1 MNKRLQ
7 QFLIA
12 ENITQSQF
20 AERIGVAKASV
31 SHILSGRNKPGF
43 EFIESMANCYPNL
56 NLDWLIG
63 GKGKMYK
70 GQEVAQPVTPQSQVS
85 ESPLFASTGT
95 SAGQLF
101 DSQEPNLFQNDQ
113 EVVDNQA
120 ATPTESSAEA
130 KTEKAKI
137 TKILVFYDNGTFKE
151 IE

>member
-7 QFLIA
+7 QFLSA

-20 AERIGVAKASV
+20 ADRIGVTKASV

-43 EFIESMANCYPNL
+43 DFIENMAACYPNL

-63 GKGKMYK
+63 GKGRMYK
-70 GQEVAQPVTPQSQVS
+70 GTEPAVATPQVPENRQ
-85 ESPLFASTGT
+85 SPAYDQDSGL
-95 SAGQLF
+95 LF
-101 DSQEPNLFQNDQ
+101 DSHEPDLFPKET
-113 EVVDNQA
+113 EVSENKGVTTPVSPAEPKDN
-120 ATPTESSAEA
+120 PPR
-130 KTEKAKI
+130 I

>member
-7 QFLIA
+7 QFLSA

-70 GQEVAQPVTPQSQVS
+70 GQEVAASSSPQVI
-85 ESPLFASTGT
+85 ENPIFPDNDTTDGR
-95 SAGQLF
+95 LF
-101 DSQEPNLFQNDQ
+101 DSREPGLFQNNQ
-113 EVVDNQA
+113 ENLDNKEETRQDSPA
-120 ATPTESSAEA
+120 GANQVPAR
-130 KTEKAKI
+130 I

>member
-7 QFLIA
+7 QFLSA

-20 AERIGVAKASV
+20 ADRIGVTKASV

-43 EFIESMANCYPNL
+43 DFIENMAACYPNL

-63 GKGKMYK
+63 GKGRMYK
-70 GQEVAQPVTPQSQVS
+70 GTEPTVAAPQVPENRQSHVDDVDS
-85 ESPLFASTGT
+85 GL
-95 SAGQLF
+95 LF
-101 DSQEPNLFQNDQ
+101 DSHEPDLFQKET
-113 EVVDNQA
+113 EVSENKALTAPVSPAEPKDN
-120 ATPTESSAEA
+120 PPR
-130 KTEKAKI
+130 I

>member
-7 QFLIA
+7 QFLSA

-70 GQEVAQPVTPQSQVS
+70 GQEVASS
-85 ESPLFASTGT
+85 SPKLIENPIFPDMDTTDGRLFGSREPGLFPNNQENIDNKEEIRQD
-95 SAGQLF
+95 SPAGAN
-101 DSQEPNLFQNDQ
+101 P
-113 EVVDNQA
+113 A
-120 ATPTESSAEA
+120 PAR
-130 KTEKAKI
+130 I

>member
-7 QFLIA
+7 QFLSA

-20 AERIGVAKASV
+20 ADRIGVTKASV

-43 EFIESMANCYPNL
+43 DFIENMAACYPNL

-63 GKGKMYK
+63 GKGRMYK
-70 GQEVAQPVTPQSQVS
+70 GTEPAVAAPQVPENRQSHADDEDS
-85 ESPLFASTGT
+85 GL
-95 SAGQLF
+95 LF
-101 DSQEPNLFQNDQ
+101 DSHESDLFQKET
-113 EVVDNQA
+113 EVSENKALTAPVSPVEPKDN
-120 ATPTESSAEA
+120 PPR
-130 KTEKAKI
+130 I

>member
-56 NLDWLIG
+56 NLEWLIG

-70 GQEVAQPVTPQSQVS
+70 GQEVAQAVTPQSQVS
-85 ESPLFASTGT
+85 ESPLFPSTGT
-95 SAGQLF
+95 STGQLF
-101 DSQEPNLFQNDQ
+101 DSQEPNLFQSDQ

-120 ATPTESSAEA
+120 ATPAESSAEA